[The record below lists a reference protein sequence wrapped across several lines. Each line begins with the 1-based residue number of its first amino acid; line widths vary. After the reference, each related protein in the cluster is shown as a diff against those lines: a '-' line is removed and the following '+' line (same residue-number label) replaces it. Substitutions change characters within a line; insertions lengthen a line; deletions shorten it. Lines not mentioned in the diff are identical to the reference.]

1 MRIEAVQPIT
11 ALSSDQADM
20 LQELLRDKPELAQ
33 SDLVLYRL
41 REGGSSVDMVAPAG
55 GGDREWRR
63 GRPASR
69 AFARTRVGRRRSEDI
84 PERWPTAAASC
95 LTKRPPPA

>member
-41 REGGSSVDMVAPAG
+41 REGGSSVDMVAQPHRSSQSGTQSFPPAG
-55 GGDREWRR
+55 
-63 GRPASR
+63 
-69 AFARTRVGRRRSEDI
+69 
-84 PERWPTAAASC
+84 
-95 LTKRPPPA
+95 